1 MARLVTYLSRDKF
14 VACGVFD
21 RKNLEYIANDFV
33 FTRKASLELRRLEE
47 VLSICQK
54 YSKLKLHTIIVRS
67 PEHLTVWVEDRE
79 KSFLRRIETIDSQKT
94 LDLSHHSAFQ
104 EKTIQ
109 KYRGRE
115 YEKEN
120 VTPNHNLIRTEK
132 VIKKYRGRTYQE
144 KVVNWSSPIPE
155 KPPEKFRR
163 KYRGRY
169 ID

>member
-1 MARLVTYLSRDKF
+1 MAKSVTYLSRDEF
-14 VACGVFD
+14 VACGVFA
-21 RKNLEYIANDFV
+21 RKNLEYIVNDFV
-33 FTRKASLELRRLEE
+33 FTKKDSLKLHRLEE

-67 PEHLTVWVEDRE
+67 PEHLTIWVEDRE
-79 KSFLRRIETIDSQKT
+79 KSFLKRIEMIDSQKT
-94 LDLSHHSAFQ
+94 LNRNHYSASQ
-104 EKTIQ
+104 KKTIQ
-109 KYRGRE
+109 KYRGCE

-120 VTPNHNLIRTEK
+120 VTLNHNSVRTKK
-132 VIKKYRGRTYQE
+132 VIKKYRGRTYQQ
-144 KVVNWSSPIPE
+144 KVVNWSSPKLE